1 MRGLPGNT
9 LFYPQMHLGS
19 SKGLLL
25 AQSRA
30 VWQIRLYRKRGGGN
44 WWKNVPSSPVVELNH
59 MYIFKIQRKGTT
71 LQHMFKSRVLFQ
83 RFQKISG

>member
-1 MRGLPGNT
+1 MPRNT
-9 LFYPQMHLGS
+9 LLSPQFIWDHPGAAAGTELG
-19 SKGLLL
+19 GLADIALKK
-25 AQSRA
+25 
-30 VWQIRLYRKRGGGN
+30 KRGGK
-44 WWKNVPSSPVVELNH
+44 WRKNVPSSPLVELNH